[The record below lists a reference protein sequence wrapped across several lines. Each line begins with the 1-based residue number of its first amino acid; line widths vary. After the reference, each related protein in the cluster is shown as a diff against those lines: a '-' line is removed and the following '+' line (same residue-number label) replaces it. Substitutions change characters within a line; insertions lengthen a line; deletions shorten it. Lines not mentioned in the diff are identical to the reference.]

1 MKRSTKPLACGDY
14 DADGNRVLTIYKSGA
29 TETSRVYTPFP
40 EFEESVPPSGATTQR
55 RSYYLA
61 GQFIAVRVRTGT
73 TGTGALY
80 FAYADHLGSIA
91 GYYDVT
97 LAKFLDV
104 SLARYEPFGG
114 YRTKPLATVNPGVSD
129 RGFTDHRHNNT
140 GANDLGLIYMNARYY
155 LPEIGRFISADSI
168 VPERGTLFGG
178 AAESAITERREVRNE
193 PATGSLE
200 ATP

>member
-1 MKRSTKPLACGDY
+1 MPLTQIHSSLVFASFY
-14 DADGNRVLTIYKSGA
+14 FHFTYTLKNKHDADGNRVLTIYKSGP

-40 EFEESVPPSGATTQR
+40 EFEESVPVSGATTQR

-73 TGTGALY
+73 SGNGTLY

-104 SLARYEPFGG
+104 SLARYEPSGG
-114 YRTKPLATVNPGVSD
+114 YRTKPLATVNPGSS
-129 RGFTDHRHNNT
+129 
-140 GANDLGLIYMNARYY
+140 
-155 LPEIGRFISADSI
+155 GRKCA
-168 VPERGTLFGG
+168 GQ
-178 AAESAITERREVRNE
+178 
-193 PATGSLE
+193 
-200 ATP
+200 